1 MKLIATTYEYCEHEG
16 FCYEM
21 NDYPLNPDED
31 IMEQLYSFA
40 KMDYASLVGIMELT
54 EDGYEDVAEIYFE
67 EFKCNC
73 GA

>member
-21 NDYPLNPDED
+21 NDYPLNADGD
-31 IMEQLYSFA
+31 IMEQLYNIA
-40 KMDYASLVGIMELT
+40 KFDYAPLVEVIELT
-54 EDGYEDVAEIYFE
+54 EDGYKDVAELYYE

-73 GA
+73 EG